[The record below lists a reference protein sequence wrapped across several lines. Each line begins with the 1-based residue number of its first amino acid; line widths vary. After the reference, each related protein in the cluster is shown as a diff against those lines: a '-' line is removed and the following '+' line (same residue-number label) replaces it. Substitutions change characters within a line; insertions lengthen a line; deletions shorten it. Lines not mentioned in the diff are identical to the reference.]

1 MLRPAR
7 ARANHPAALVPM
19 AEYSIGAV
27 AGRAGAAQDYVSKL
41 VELGVVPADRGG
53 GFSEGD
59 VRRVRLM
66 QTLERAGVPL
76 EEVAAAIRRGDVSLG
91 FLDMSHFTRLS
102 SLTDVT
108 FQELS
113 EKTNVPVELLLVI
126 REAAGF
132 AEPQPTDRVR
142 ENELLIARLIEAQIA
157 EGFRPRVIE
166 RWLRLYGDSPRR
178 TAETE
183 GDWWHTE
190 VEVPLLE
197 SGMSPAEMMEAADGR
212 AGQRIV
218 PPLDQAIIAL
228 YHGHQEHAWTKNIL
242 DGIESALSEAGVHS
256 RLERPP
262 AICFLDITGYTR
274 LTEERGDGAAA
285 ELAACRSMPC

>member
-1 MLRPAR
+1 
-7 ARANHPAALVPM
+7 M

-157 EGFRPRVIE
+157 EGVAGPNDEVDRLFSWYFAGDTESTCPDRRRCACPAPVHGCWRRRWRRAA
-166 RWLRLYGDSPRR
+166 RWLRGGASSTSPRLGADIR
-178 TAETE
+178 RPHHASCSPTSHLRSGSATGRRSSSSPTASVTTVTNAPRDH
-183 GDWWHTE
+183 GGTHF
-190 VEVPLLE
+190 VEASAGLLNTLL
-197 SGMSPAEMMEAADGR
+197 
-212 AGQRIV
+212 V
-218 PPLDQAIIAL
+218 
-228 YHGHQEHAWTKNIL
+228 
-242 DGIESALSEAGVHS
+242 S
-256 RLERPP
+256 RRKV
-262 AICFLDITGYTR
+262 A
-274 LTEERGDGAAA
+274 
-285 ELAACRSMPC
+285 